1 MQPQG
6 AALYNLL
13 IQLVLSVVSYG
24 VKSNVR
30 QKNII
35 VATTRGQ
42 SSLRCCADVDHI
54 NTTMKIMCLIQ

>member
-6 AALYNLL
+6 AALYSLL

-30 QKNII
+30 QKKII

-42 SSLRCCADVDHI
+42 SSLRCCVDVDHI
-54 NTTMKIMCLIQ
+54 NTTMKILCLIQ